1 MSPPGFASRHHR
13 SKAMKDEKN
22 FTNFIVLWSTQT
34 LSRLGS
40 SLTPFALIL
49 WSYGETGS
57 ALSTALLTVSSYIP
71 YILLSL
77 PVGALTDRLDK
88 KRLILAADTAAAMC
102 TLAILLIW
110 LSGSLRF
117 WHLYLINAFI
127 GTAQTFQQPA
137 SEVAVTL
144 VTPEDKYQKAGSLN
158 ALAYSIINMASPAIA
173 AALYSAGG
181 LPCVIAVDLLA
192 FAISA
197 VSLIFFVKIPKTMNA
212 GYDGLPAGSGLKEAA
227 TFLSRNAGVLQVM
240 LFLAAIN
247 FIASIY
253 NAALPAM
260 VLNFGNEAMLAS
272 IQSVSGIAM
281 IVGSAIAAMLP
292 VPKSRVKAITRSL
305 FIAMG
310 TENFML
316 AFSRQPAIWCIG
328 AFLGWICI
336 PVMNANLD
344 ALMRSSIPQDIQ
356 GRVYSAR
363 NMLQFFTIP
372 LGYLAGGIL
381 VDAVF
386 EPFMSGMHGTVLNQL
401 FGTGKGSGAAFLFA
415 VIGVFGV
422 LVCLFF
428 SRLKAMRRLEN

>member
-1 MSPPGFASRHHR
+1 
-13 SKAMKDEKN
+13 MKDEKN

-57 ALSTALLTVSSYIP
+57 ALSTALLTVSSYVP

-117 WHLYLINAFI
+117 WHLYLINALI

-197 VSLIFFVKIPKTMNA
+197 VSLIFFVKIPKTVNA

-415 VIGVFGV
+415 VIGWYQCIGFM
-422 LVCLFF
+422 
-428 SRLKAMRRLEN
+428 RLWQVYH